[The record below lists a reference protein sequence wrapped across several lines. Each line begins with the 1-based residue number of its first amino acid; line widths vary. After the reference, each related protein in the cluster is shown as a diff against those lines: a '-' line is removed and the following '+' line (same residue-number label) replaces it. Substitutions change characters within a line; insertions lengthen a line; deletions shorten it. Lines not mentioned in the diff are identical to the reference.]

1 MPAQRART
9 AGWRQC
15 LQQICDRRG
24 SIELAV
30 RPPGQTQCDAPRGDL
45 LFRARLVAVDHS
57 TIRVETPVSLGHAVE
72 FAEGLELV
80 AIMAIGQ
87 NRWMFHTHC
96 IGADTSTSPGGLPG
110 LKLAAPQ
117 SVERCQRRRD
127 YRIDTADLQ
136 LPNVRLWPLLE
147 PSSVIAAERL
157 TAVDF
162 QREIDGTNGE
172 ALDLEIDDDLMPTLG
187 PEYSGRIVNLGGGG
201 LGLAVGVE
209 DAGVIGRHAMWW
221 MRFELPPSVQTPIRA
236 AARVAHRHMRSD
248 RSLYCGMCFDFSV
261 NPSHRHVVA
270 RQIMRAIAGL
280 QQRQMAYRKAG

>member
-30 RPPGQTQCDAPRGDL
+30 RPPGGTSGESPRGDL
-45 LFRARLVAVDHS
+45 LFRARLIS
-57 TIRVETPVSLGHAVE
+57 IEQNTIHVETPVSLGQPVD
-72 FAEGLELV
+72 FAEGLELI

-87 NRWMFHTHC
+87 NRWMFHTQC
-96 IGADTSTSPGGLPG
+96 LGEGDTASPGGLPG
-110 LKLAAPQ
+110 LKLAAPRA
-117 SVERCQRRRD
+117 VERCQRRRD
-127 YRIDTADLQ
+127 YRIDTANLQ

-162 QREIDGTNGE
+162 QRELDGAE
-172 ALDLEIDDDLMPTLG
+172 APSELEADPDLMPVLG
-187 PEYSGRIVNLGGGG
+187 PEYAGRIVNLGGGG
-201 LGLAVGVE
+201 LGLAVGTE

-221 MRFELPPSVQTPIRA
+221 LRFELPPSVQTPIRA

-248 RSLYCGMCFDFSV
+248 RSLYCGMCFDFAV

-270 RQIMRAIAGL
+270 RQIMRAIAGM

>member
-1 MPAQRART
+1 MPGQRART

-30 RPPGQTQCDAPRGDL
+30 RPPGDMPGDAPRGDL
-45 LFRARLVAVDHS
+45 LFRARLISIEHG

-72 FAEGLELV
+72 FAEGLELI

-96 IGADTSTSPGGLPG
+96 LGADDSSSPGGLHG
-110 LKLAAPQ
+110 LRLAAP
-117 SVERCQRRRD
+117 SGVERCQRRRD

-136 LPNVRLWPLLE
+136 LPDVRLWPLLK
-147 PSSVIAAERL
+147 PSSAIAAERL

-162 QREIDGTNGE
+162 QRELDGVRDVSS
-172 ALDLEIDDDLMPTLG
+172 DLEIDTDLMPALG
-187 PEYSGRIVNLGGGG
+187 PEYAGRIVNLGGGG
-201 LGLAVGVE
+201 LGLAVGME

-221 MRFELPPSVQTPIRA
+221 LRFELPPSVQTPIRA

-248 RSLYCGMCFDFSV
+248 RSLYCGMCFDFAV
-261 NPSHRHVVA
+261 NPSHRNVVA

-280 QQRQMAYRKAG
+280 QQRQMAYRRAG